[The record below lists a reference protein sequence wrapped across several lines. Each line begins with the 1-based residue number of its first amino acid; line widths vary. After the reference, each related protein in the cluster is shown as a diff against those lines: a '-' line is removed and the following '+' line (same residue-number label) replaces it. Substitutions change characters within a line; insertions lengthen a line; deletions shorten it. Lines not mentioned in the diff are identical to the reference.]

1 MDEEFDTTEEGLTSR
16 APRQKDLAELAR
28 ELNRL
33 GADYIVIGGFAI
45 ILSGYPRSTL
55 DLDLVVATDP
65 ENEAKVYKALES
77 LPDKA
82 VLELEPGEIAKYTVV
97 RVGDEICVDLM
108 ASASGIGYE
117 EASKDQIIREVDG
130 VPIPFASARTTPRRF
145 SAAGIKCRF
154 HQKPKTRQG
163 IHAGRTGD
171 QLACQIKADVVAGS
185 DQAPAASRMAS
196 SSSQR
201 V

>member
-1 MDEEFDTTEEGLTSR
+1 MDEEFNTTEEGLTSR
-16 APRQKDLAELAR
+16 APRRKDLAALAR

-33 GADYIVIGGFAI
+33 GANYIVIGGFAI
-45 ILSGYPRSTL
+45 IISGYARSTMDV
-55 DLDLVVATDP
+55 DLIVATDP

-130 VPIPFASARTTPRRF
+130 VPIPFASPRLLYRMKEKTHREKD
-145 SAAGIKCRF
+145 SADLQFLRENYAKEMF
-154 HQKPKTRQG
+154 
-163 IHAGRTGD
+163 
-171 QLACQIKADVVAGS
+171 GS
-185 DQAPAASRMAS
+185 DDQG
-196 SSSQR
+196 
-201 V
+201 

>member
-16 APRQKDLAELAR
+16 SPRQDDLTALAT

-33 GADYIVIGGFAI
+33 GANYVIVGGFAI
-45 ILSGYPRSTL
+45 IASGYPRSTM
-55 DLDLVVATDP
+55 DLDLIVATDP

-108 ASASGIGYE
+108 ASASGITYE
-117 EASKDQIIREVDG
+117 EAVKDQIIRMIAG
-130 VPIPFASARTTPRRF
+130 VPIPFASPRLLYRM
-145 SAAGIKCRF
+145 KE
-154 HQKPKTRQG
+154 KTHREKD
-163 IHAGRTGD
+163 R
-171 QLACQIKADVVAGS
+171 ADLQFLRENYSEEIFGKKG
-185 DQAPAASRMAS
+185 
-196 SSSQR
+196 
-201 V
+201 